1 MNAKTYLGRARW
13 LRDQITRLN
22 DKIYTIRSEM
32 TSTGAMRYDKIS
44 VQSSPD
50 NDPLLKYIERLADAE
65 RKMVQLQAEYYE
77 AYTTIQ
83 KQIGELEPE
92 LYRQILTLR
101 YLDGMSFPKIADRLG
116 YSFEYVRNTH
126 GHALKKFEKVVVFC

>member
-1 MNAKTYLGRARW
+1 
-13 LRDQITRLN
+13 
-22 DKIYTIRSEM
+22 M